1 MEHKFRTWIGPS
13 QVDAFAEIMRQAK
26 LRVLIVGTEHITFT
40 SQGFDEDDARG
51 ATCNALTGAVS
62 GEFAKSTAWNSTYR
76 GVMEPRDLDAYC
88 LGSAPEPR
96 ELDLVEGDDE
106 VVEAAIEFYSKQWR
120 TR

>member
-1 MEHKFRTWIGPS
+1 
-13 QVDAFAEIMRQAK
+13 
-26 LRVLIVGTEHITFT
+26 VLIVGTEHITFT

-51 ATCNALTGAVS
+51 ATYRALVGAIG
-62 GEFAKSTAWNSTYR
+62 GEFAKSVAWNSTYR
-76 GVMEPRDLDAYC
+76 GVI
-88 LGSAPEPR
+88 SPR

>member
-13 QVDAFAEIMRQAK
+13 QVDAFAEIMRQAE

-51 ATCNALTGAVS
+51 ATYSALIDAV
-62 GEFAKSTAWNSTYR
+62 GGVLCRGIAWESTYS
-76 GVMEPRDLDAYC
+76 GVI
-88 LGSAPEPR
+88 SPR
-96 ELDLVEGDDE
+96 ELDLVEGDDV